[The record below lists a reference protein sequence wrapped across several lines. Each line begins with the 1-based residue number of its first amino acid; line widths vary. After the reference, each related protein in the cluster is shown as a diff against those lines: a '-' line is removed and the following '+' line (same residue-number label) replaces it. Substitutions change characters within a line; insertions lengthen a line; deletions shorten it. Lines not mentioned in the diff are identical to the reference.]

1 MSPCHRC
8 PEQGEAVDAGGG
20 VRRGPGDICGH
31 QVLLNVQQCSPHR
44 GRRTQGQGGCWG
56 RLRPEGHTA
65 PRVCTLQRADCS
77 CTARTAAALEREVW
91 QERLKVLQAER
102 TMWVPHGSHP
112 EQLHGLGL
120 GQQRGPGGQGPQAVP
135 HLFTRGCSHLTNQG
149 SCVSTNQC
157 FKGTDTRDMV
167 PSLYNA
173 RADPVHPWDTGRP
186 RQWAGLITAQG
197 RRDGDPHPRELRV
210 QMKTWECPHL
220 YKSNVL
226 SVPPGQF
233 Y

>member
-135 HLFTRGCSHLTNQG
+135 HLFTRGCSHLTNRAP
-149 SCVSTNQC
+149 VSQQTS
-157 FKGTDTRDMV
+157 V
-167 PSLYNA
+167 
-173 RADPVHPWDTGRP
+173 
-186 RQWAGLITAQG
+186 
-197 RRDGDPHPRELRV
+197 LRV
-210 QMKTWECPHL
+210 LTHVTWSLPSTMQEL
-220 YKSNVL
+220 TQSTL
-226 SVPPGQF
+226 GTQADLGSGLD
-233 Y
+233 